1 MNTYTNLNAELNLYS
16 PDGKLQLHKDKEAAR
31 AYFLENVNP
40 HTMFFHDLEE
50 KIHYMVKH
58 DFWSQEVFDQYD
70 PAFVKRAF
78 KQAYGHK
85 FRFSSFMGAY
95 KFYTSYALRSDDG
108 QTILERYED
117 RVTMTALFLAR
128 GDRKL
133 ALSIIDEIVL
143 GRFQPAT
150 PTFQNAGKSRAGEL
164 VSCFEE
170 TALIETSKGLRPI
183 KSIEAGDLVLTHDGS
198 FQMVLGLKESI
209 ARDDIVTVKWTA
221 EEGGEVRELRAT
233 PEHPI
238 LARRGAENG
247 RVISPLRGDGDFA
260 DEKKWIAIGDLLPGD
275 FLHLGDGYLGSVV
288 EVGTEG
294 LLKPT
299 PVYNLEV
306 EKNHTYVADGVVVHN
321 CFLLRAGDSLD
332 SIEDTWTASA
342 QLSKIG
348 GGVAIGL
355 SNLRERGAPLKG
367 KEGLA
372 KGVISWMKIY
382 ENIFST
388 VDQLGTR
395 PGAGAVY
402 LSVHHP
408 DIMDFLDCKRENA
421 DSLLR
426 IKNLSTGVVIPD
438 VTFELAKKGDDMYLF
453 SPYDVQ
459 KEYGI
464 PFDEV
469 DITAKYDEMVNN
481 ANIRKKKV
489 SARKLLSQIAELQFE
504 SGYPYCLFADNA
516 NNANPIEGK
525 IVQSNLCVTGDTML
539 LTDNGYRR
547 ADELF
552 ETQEDFDVVSD
563 LRARDRDLNKEG
575 VSIEKSTKMFK
586 TAENAEVFKMTTK
599 EGFSLRATAY
609 HKMFVARGGEVVE
622 VPMGEL
628 QEGDKVL
635 VQSGAGTFGKFHNP
649 DLAYIHAVIAAD
661 GTIVENTTTAGRLS
675 ATARINLYDD
685 KDVFAGKIEET
696 VARILEDCGSL
707 LERQSTL
714 TPKFIEQKTGNNS
727 TRISLHSA
735 PLAKVLS
742 DAGITQENKTS
753 VPDFVRYGDE
763 KTQKAFINGLF
774 QMDATVTGSIKAKT
788 LTIELGSIHFEFLQD
803 IQMMLL
809 NLGIYTR
816 IYKMHDGGPA
826 LAPDGKGGQAMYD
839 RQPMYSL
846 RASSRG
852 EVAKLYELVEWR
864 AARRAR
870 YEELTANKSSTV
882 RNPTH
887 KYAAT
892 VVSVDFDG
900 VEDVYDVTV
909 ENGHSIIVNSLV
921 THNCSE
927 ILQSAS
933 LSEYDEKTGETL
945 EVGRDISCNLGSLNV
960 YNAMLSE
967 DFGHTIETSMRA
979 LTAVSDMTEIHR
991 VPSIRKANNDMHSVG
1006 LGQMSLA
1013 TYFATHGMV
1022 YGDEESLDFTNMYF
1036 MLVNYWTLV
1045 ASNKIAKERKAS
1057 FYGFERSTY
1066 ATGEYWEPIL
1076 NEFDL
1081 TPRTKKVAK
1090 LFADAKIELPTRE
1103 DWELLRDKV
1112 QKTGLWHSYRQAVA
1126 PTGSISY
1133 ITSSSPSILPVTSVI
1148 EIRKEGGVGR
1158 VYVPAPHLSDENRE
1172 FYKDAFE
1179 VGPHAIIDVYAEAT
1193 RWVDQGLSCT
1203 LHMMEGDTTRE
1214 LTKAQ
1219 LYAWKKGL
1227 KTLYYVRV
1235 RAVASGQLAE
1245 LNMSECV
1252 SCAV

>member
-459 KEYGI
+459 KEYSI

-504 SGYPYCLFADNA
+504 SGYPFCLFSDNA

-525 IVQSNLCVTGDTML
+525 IVQSNL
-539 LTDNGYRR
+539 
-547 ADELF
+547 
-552 ETQEDFDVVSD
+552 
-563 LRARDRDLNKEG
+563 
-575 VSIEKSTKMFK
+575 
-586 TAENAEVFKMTTK
+586 
-599 EGFSLRATAY
+599 
-609 HKMFVARGGEVVE
+609 
-622 VPMGEL
+622 
-628 QEGDKVL
+628 
-635 VQSGAGTFGKFHNP
+635 
-649 DLAYIHAVIAAD
+649 
-661 GTIVENTTTAGRLS
+661 
-675 ATARINLYDD
+675 
-685 KDVFAGKIEET
+685 
-696 VARILEDCGSL
+696 
-707 LERQSTL
+707 
-714 TPKFIEQKTGNNS
+714 
-727 TRISLHSA
+727 
-735 PLAKVLS
+735 
-742 DAGITQENKTS
+742 
-753 VPDFVRYGDE
+753 
-763 KTQKAFINGLF
+763 
-774 QMDATVTGSIKAKT
+774 
-788 LTIELGSIHFEFLQD
+788 
-803 IQMMLL
+803 
-809 NLGIYTR
+809 
-816 IYKMHDGGPA
+816 
-826 LAPDGKGGQAMYD
+826 
-839 RQPMYSL
+839 
-846 RASSRG
+846 
-852 EVAKLYELVEWR
+852 
-864 AARRAR
+864 
-870 YEELTANKSSTV
+870 
-882 RNPTH
+882 
-887 KYAAT
+887 
-892 VVSVDFDG
+892 
-900 VEDVYDVTV
+900 
-909 ENGHSIIVNSLV
+909 
-921 THNCSE
+921 CSE